1 MAFWSDSAQVE
12 PKRGFRFIVEIGLG
26 SNSVIWWAKS
36 VTTPSFD
43 VGEVEHSFLGNK
55 YYFPGKVSW
64 TEVSLTLVDPVSPDA
79 VATTN
84 QYLVDSGY
92 MIPSNADSVEQRVT
106 ISKKKATEVGLQQM
120 KIQVLNAEGQ
130 TIERWDL
137 KGPFIK
143 SVKFGDLSYEDD
155 ALRTVELGIRYD
167 WATCQFT
174 PDHPDFEGTYFEA
187 GATNGPDPSYNPPN
201 N

>member
-26 SNSVIWWAKS
+26 ANMMLSGGRNS

-64 TEVSLTLVDPVSPDA
+64 TEVSLTLVDPISPDA
-79 VATTN
+79 VALTN

-92 MIPSNADSVEQRVT
+92 MVPSR
-106 ISKKKATEVGLQQM
+106 
-120 KIQVLNAEGQ
+120 
-130 TIERWDL
+130 
-137 KGPFIK
+137 
-143 SVKFGDLSYEDD
+143 
-155 ALRTVELGIRYD
+155 
-167 WATCQFT
+167 C
-174 PDHPDFEGTYFEA
+174 
-187 GATNGPDPSYNPPN
+187 
-201 N
+201 

>member
-12 PKRGFRFIVEIGLG
+12 PKRGFRFVVQIG
-26 SNSVIWWAKS
+26 NDVIWWAKQ

-64 TEVSLTLVDPVSPDA
+64 SEVSMTLVDPISPDA
-79 VATTN
+79 VALTN

-92 MIPSNADSVEQRVT
+92 MIPSNADSAAQRST
-106 ISKKKATEVGLQQM
+106 ISKKKAVDVGLQL
-120 KIQVLNAEGQ
+120 ITISVLNADGQ
-130 TIERWDL
+130 TIERWEL
-137 KGPFIK
+137 KAPFIK
-143 SVKFGDLSYEDD
+143 SVKYGDLSYEDD

-167 WATCQFT
+167 WATCEFT
-174 PDHPDFEGTYFEA
+174 ADHPDFEGKYFEA
-187 GATNGPDPSYNPPN
+187 GKNGVPNYSPSN

>member
-1 MAFWSDSAQVE
+1 
-12 PKRGFRFIVEIGLG
+12 
-26 SNSVIWWAKS
+26 
-36 VTTPSFD
+36 
-43 VGEVEHSFLGNK
+43 
-55 YYFPGKVSW
+55 
-64 TEVSLTLVDPVSPDA
+64 
-79 VATTN
+79 
-84 QYLVDSGY
+84 
-92 MIPSNADSVEQRVT
+92 
-106 ISKKKATEVGLQQM
+106 M

-187 GATNGPDPSYNPPN
+187 GATNGPDPGYNPPN